1 MNTRQGTAI
10 GIAAGIGTTILSLA
24 LPHFFPALSS
34 TALNLMGVTGVALL
48 VGSIVSLLL
57 PNILS
62 RSSKGSPLE
71 IIFDRNNPDG
81 KFWSIEIAVDE
92 SNNGPQV
99 RYWEYR
105 AGIKNTSQRTV
116 RNVSVTTEWI
126 RKAKGLPHQEAVN
139 QEFKRFRTT
148 TCDLKP
154 GCQEMVTI
162 HRWWY
167 PARQPGNFAGESVL
181 AYGTLAVTGSADD
194 VLPTVRHFKFNPEL
208 EPMIF
213 DWVGSS

>member
-62 RSSKGSPLE
+62 RSSKSSPLE

-105 AGIKNTSQRTV
+105 AGIKKDMPASDSTGAVATLRRRSSSIARGRKPHRRRQALPDRVLGQRQRSRAATTDGLTAEWPIKGTCGRKPRSAHTAIAV
-116 RNVSVTTEWI
+116 RQS
-126 RKAKGLPHQEAVN
+126 
-139 QEFKRFRTT
+139 
-148 TCDLKP
+148 D
-154 GCQEMVTI
+154 
-162 HRWWY
+162 
-167 PARQPGNFAGESVL
+167 
-181 AYGTLAVTGSADD
+181 
-194 VLPTVRHFKFNPEL
+194 
-208 EPMIF
+208 
-213 DWVGSS
+213 